1 VLARLGRTA
10 RLAALLVAT
19 WSPRAFAQTSHPRVR
34 WLSISDSGSTS
45 FAVDLAT
52 LIRRADRLRVWVR
65 SHHDV
70 PRKFLPGDPSS
81 STYTLFRLNVDCAAR
96 RYRVLEGAWYDAT
109 HARVGQTPSSPGRWV
124 AAVPGSV
131 GEAVITLCS
140 RPRILDG
147 SYYRALVAWADSS
160 GALDQHR
167 ETGDEAIETES
178 LPRGRSD
185 E

>member
-1 VLARLGRTA
+1 VFARLGRAA

-19 WSPRAFAQTSHPRVR
+19 SCSRAFAQPSHARVR

-52 LIRRADRLRVWVR
+52 LIRHADQLRVWVR
-65 SHHDV
+65 SDHDV

-96 RYRVLEGAWYDAT
+96 RYRVLEGAWYNAT

-140 RPRILDG
+140 RPGILDG

-160 GALDQHR
+160 DALDQRHG
-167 ETGDEAIETES
+167 TGDEAIETES
-178 LPRGRSD
+178 SPRGRSD